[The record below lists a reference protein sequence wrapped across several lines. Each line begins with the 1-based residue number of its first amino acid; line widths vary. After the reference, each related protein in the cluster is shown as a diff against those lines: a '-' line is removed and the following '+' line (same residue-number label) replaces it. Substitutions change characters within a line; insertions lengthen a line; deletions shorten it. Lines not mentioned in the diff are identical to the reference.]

1 MKKKWFVVLL
11 SISILLTGCGTNSKS
26 EKKASDITE
35 AKTLQMMEINE
46 ISSMDS
52 RKAFDGGSFIAITQ
66 VMEGLYNLDEK
77 DQLVP
82 GVATELPTISEDGLV
97 YKIPLREDAYWSNEE
112 QVTADDFVYA
122 WQQIVD
128 PKSGATGAFLLL
140 DVVKNA
146 TEINQGKVAVD
157 ELGIKAVSKYEL
169 EITLEHPVPYFTSM
183 LTFPTLFPLNKNY
196 VEKQGEKYAQDSEHL
211 IYNGVFKLADWKGS
225 NQTWSYEQNNHYWN
239 KEQTNVEKIEMQVIK
254 DTNLAV
260 NLYNSKELDRA
271 VLSGEFA
278 SQNKDNPDLVVSLD
292 SWSHILE
299 VNQGKDRILQNKE
312 ARQAVA
318 KSIDRKE
325 ITERLLNN
333 GSIASHGLVPREFVF
348 NPETKKDFRDEK
360 PLVNEFNQ
368 KEGTQIWQKFLS
380 ESGTKEV
387 SLTLLASDQDENKHI
402 TEFIQFS
409 LEETL
414 PNTKITIEMMPEK
427 NLLERREKGDFDLIL
442 NRVGPDFQDPLTF
455 MNQYIST
462 SDSNVASY
470 QNKSYDELL
479 KEAEKLATQPEER
492 WNKLVEAEDLLLKDA
507 GVIPIY
513 QSANTALQR
522 PTYDGLI
529 HHLFGP
535 PNYYGKIKMK

>member
-1 MKKKWFVVLL
+1 
-11 SISILLTGCGTNSKS
+11 
-26 EKKASDITE
+26 
-35 AKTLQMMEINE
+35 
-46 ISSMDS
+46 
-52 RKAFDGGSFIAITQ
+52 
-66 VMEGLYNLDEK
+66 
-77 DQLVP
+77 
-82 GVATELPTISEDGLV
+82 
-97 YKIPLREDAYWSNEE
+97 
-112 QVTADDFVYA
+112 
-122 WQQIVD
+122 
-128 PKSGATGAFLLL
+128 
-140 DVVKNA
+140 
-146 TEINQGKVAVD
+146 
-157 ELGIKAVSKYEL
+157 
-169 EITLEHPVPYFTSM
+169 
-183 LTFPTLFPLNKNY
+183 
-196 VEKQGEKYAQDSEHL
+196 
-211 IYNGVFKLADWKGS
+211 
-225 NQTWSYEQNNHYWN
+225 
-239 KEQTNVEKIEMQVIK
+239 
-254 DTNLAV
+254 
-260 NLYNSKELDRA
+260 
-271 VLSGEFA
+271 
-278 SQNKDNPDLVVSLD
+278 VSLD

-299 VNQGKDRILQNKE
+299 VNQGKDHILQNKE

-427 NLLERREKGDFDLIL
+427 NLLERRKKGDFDLIL

-462 SDSNVASY
+462 SDSNMASY